1 MNHRFDEVPSRR
13 ETESIKWRFF
23 DEDVL
28 PMWVADMDFYSPEP
42 VIRALRARV
51 EHGVFGYPDD
61 MPDLQQ
67 AIVERLERLYNWR
80 VTPEDVVLVPGV
92 VTGFN
97 LACHAYVRPG
107 GGVLMQTPV
116 YPPFLS
122 APANAGLRRDEMQ
135 LTQLA
140 DGSYEID
147 FDAFE
152 AAINDQTGMFI
163 LCNPHNP
170 VGRVF
175 RQDELARMAE
185 ICLRHNVLICSDEIH
200 CDLIFDHRH
209 HIPVATLDPEIARH
223 SITLMAPS
231 KTFNIAGLECSFA
244 VIPDAGMRKQ
254 YQQARQGMVGGVNL
268 MGLVAGLAA
277 YRYGQPWLDS
287 LLAYLQANRDWL
299 YDAVHSRMPGVQMGR
314 PEGTYLAWLDFRAA
328 GLPGCPQEFFLK
340 EGRVGL
346 NDGATFGKGGEGFV
360 RLNFGCPRSMLE
372 ETVER
377 LCAAMERLGVSG

>member
-80 VTPEDVVLVPGV
+80 VMPEDVVLMPGV
-92 VTGFN
+92 VSGLN
-97 LACHAYVRPG
+97 LACHAYARPG
-107 GGVLMQTPV
+107 GGVLIQTPV

-122 APANAGLRRDEMQ
+122 APANAGLRRDQMQ

-152 AAINDQTGMFI
+152 AAINDQTAMFI

-254 YQQARQGMVGGVNL
+254 YQQARQGMVGSVNL

-299 YDAVHSRMPGVQMGR
+299 YDAVHSRMPGVQMSR
-314 PEGTYLAWLDFRAA
+314 PEGTYLAWLDFRTA
-328 GLPGCPQEFFLK
+328 GLAGCPQEFFLK
-340 EGRVGL
+340 EARVGL
-346 NDGATFGKGGEGFV
+346 NDGAMFGAGGEGFV

-377 LCAAMERLGVSG
+377 MCAAMERLGVSG